1 MQRAFDEVNRSE
13 QVHWVERD
21 EVKSFIGVLILLN
34 TFVLGLE
41 TEFCRDKESQDCQ
54 AGLLWLVLA
63 WFFTSAWSTEMVLR
77 IWVLRMN
84 YFYESLNLVDFAR
97 LANIFRESTP
107 LRFISAV
114 SVFQGT
120 PLLNALSETQALRKL
135 TLKYLRSTEQF

>member
-1 MQRAFDEVNRSE
+1 MEEEWDAVQRAFDEVNRSE

-54 AGLLWLVLA
+54 AELLWLVLA

-84 YFYESLNLVDFAR
+84 YFYESLNLVDFG
-97 LANIFRESTP
+97 LAWLSIVECWIFP
-107 LRFISAV
+107 F
-114 SVFQGT
+114 FQ
-120 PLLNALSETQALRKL
+120 KI
-135 TLKYLRSTEQF
+135 